1 MDIPGFIDLQVNG
14 YRGVDF
20 SDPELS
26 EKQFRDACQE
36 LCRRGT
42 AAFLPTLITG
52 PTELYERNLP
62 LMASLMEK
70 PGIKGHALGFHIE
83 GPIISSMDGVR
94 GVHNP
99 EWIREPD
106 TDYFDRMQ
114 ELADGKIRMLTIAAD
129 IEGAASLT
137 RHAVMHGVTVSLGHH
152 LALDE
157 HLLDLG
163 QAGAKALTHLGN
175 GVPRMMNR
183 HHNPIWS
190 GLSQDTLSAMIVTD
204 GHHLPGSLIK
214 IIIRVKGVEKIVVV
228 SDASPVAGKPPGRY
242 RSMGMEVILEKNGL
256 LHDAQSGYL
265 AGSSSTIL
273 ECMNFLVSL
282 SILGYEDLLRVGF
295 YNPLTLIG
303 IDPSAIEASVPII
316 FNPSRERFIPGTGK
330 T

>member
-20 SDPELS
+20 SSPKLS
-26 EKQFRDACQE
+26 EKQFREACGE
-36 LCRRGT
+36 LSCNGT

-62 LMASLMEK
+62 LMASLMVK
-70 PGIKGHALGFHIE
+70 PGIQGHALGFHIE
-83 GPIISSMDGVR
+83 GPFISPREGAR

-99 EWIREPD
+99 EWIRKPD
-106 TDYFDRMQ
+106 TDYFDRLQ
-114 ELADGKIRMLTIAAD
+114 KLADGKIRLLTIAAD

-137 RHAVMHGVTVSLGHH
+137 RHAVSRGVTVSLGHH

-157 HLLDLG
+157 HLEDIS

-175 GVPRMMNR
+175 GVPMMLNR

-190 GLSQDTLSAMIVTD
+190 GLSQDSLYAMIVTD

-214 IIIRVKGVEKIVVV
+214 VIIRAKGVEKTVVV
-228 SDASPVAGKPPGRY
+228 SDASPVAGQPPGRY
-242 RSMGMEVILEKNGL
+242 ISMGREVILEPDGL
-256 LHDAQSGYL
+256 LYDSLSGYL
-265 AGSSSTIL
+265 AGSSSNML
-273 ECMNFLVSL
+273 KCMNFLASL
-282 SILGYEDLLRVGF
+282 GILRFEELLQVGF
-295 YNPLTLIG
+295 YNPLNLIG
-303 IDPSAIEASVPII
+303 IDPSDVAATAPI
-316 FNPSRERFIPGTGK
+316 FFDSDEKRFHLGEVK